1 MDWNDYAQAYYILSD
16 CWRLTESRN
25 EYYEQTELELLDPL
39 GRKQLTC
46 ELFAMTTTARIT
58 RAGIRRVRASV

>member
-39 GRKQLTC
+39 GRKQLT
-46 ELFAMTTTARIT
+46 
-58 RAGIRRVRASV
+58 